1 MLSNLLKYL
10 FHRCLNVHKINV
22 KTDGSR
28 LKTPKVSYVA
38 ADRRCWLQEM
48 YFDGTHLFDKCTG
61 GN

>member
-1 MLSNLLKYL
+1 
-10 FHRCLNVHKINV
+10 LNVHKINV